1 MTSWFHVVFLLVW
14 MLALLTYF
22 SLNYLL
28 HYFMISF
35 RTYILPGLRVY
46 LLVSYLLTSCFHVIL
61 TYFLTSWFHSLLS
74 YFLTSWLPDFAACLF
89 EYFLILYLHTR
100 LQDFTCAFAYDC
112 NFNYGFTYYCVTL
125 LTALPTTFTTLQA
138 ISHMT
143 MNLCTTLQL
152 HLRLCLRLCGT
163 DAEHMEL
170 LCETFR
176 KHVDCFFL
184 CDLSVWILS

>member
-1 MTSWFHVVFLLVW
+1 MLFFLLVW

-100 LQDFTCAFAYDC
+100 LQDFNYAFAYD
-112 NFNYGFTYYCVTL
+112 FATSITGLLITVRPHWWLYLQRLRLYRRFHIWLWIYVRLYSFIYDYAYDFAVQMRSIWSYCVKL
-125 LTALPTTFTTLQA
+125 LEN
-138 ISHMT
+138 M
-143 MNLCTTLQL
+143 
-152 HLRLCLRLCGT
+152 
-163 DAEHMEL
+163 
-170 LCETFR
+170 
-176 KHVDCFFL
+176 
-184 CDLSVWILS
+184 